1 MVGNFSKRFEPFGIK
16 VAELTG
22 DSQLS
27 KEQIQETQVCR
38 GHALVSA
45 VCV

>member
-1 MVGNFSKRFEPFGIK
+1 MKSLVQEMVGGFTQRLSEFGIK

-27 KEQIQETQVCR
+27 KEQFYDTQVQI
-38 GHALVSA
+38 GK
-45 VCV
+45 